1 MAGKKG
7 MKHKEKVMYDP
18 YNFAKVAEKFKADQ
32 QKEKEKAKLE
42 AKQAKERA
50 AKLKQ
55 KQQAFNKV
63 KLNQR
68 KITEAAS
75 KEIKSGEKK
84 LKKSSKKLEKFG
96 EKKVIGPLGSKV
108 RVRVGSNITGG
119 APGLD
124 KGIRSKMYI
133 GKKFS
138 NGGSMKNKSKGKV
151 VKYTGKHKLDKYLTR
166 DQIKKLDP
174 FGVDLLLQIQEGANK
189 PKKKKMGGAIMKNR
203 GGTFKGVY

>member
-32 QKEKEKAKLE
+32 QKEKEE
-42 AKQAKERA
+42 AKKARERA

-55 KQQAFNKV
+55 KRQALNKV
-63 KLNQR
+63 KQNQR
-68 KITEAAS
+68 KITEKVT
-75 KEIKSGEKK
+75 KEIKGGEKR
-84 LKKSSKKLEKFG
+84 LAKSAKTLEKVG
-96 EKKVIGPLGSKV
+96 KKKVTGPLGTPIKVKTLSK
-108 RVRVGSNITGG
+108 IAGG

-166 DQIKKLDP
+166 DQIKQLDP
-174 FGVDLLLQIQEGANK
+174 FGVDILLQVQEGANK